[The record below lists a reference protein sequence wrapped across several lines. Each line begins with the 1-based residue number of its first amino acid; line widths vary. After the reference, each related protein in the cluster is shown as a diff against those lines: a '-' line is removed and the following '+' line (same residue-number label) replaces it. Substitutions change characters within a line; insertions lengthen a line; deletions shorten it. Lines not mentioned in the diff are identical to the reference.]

1 MRYDKK
7 RYQELVKKLNDTFSQ
22 HKKFWGMNKDV
33 ESFKKEA
40 KEVFDELWA
49 MGIRNN
55 YEELVLKFIDQIL
68 NYEPKKKNV
77 DNISFIESNIKGIAG
92 VAPKAVKERELNPD
106 AVFECR
112 YFKNKPELTLEEFK
126 SIIENSYNKI
136 SEIRSL
142 SSLGVF
148 DDFIPEWERLRND
161 KTGWPHKTHS
171 FRIDEHTFI
180 ALSYLQEKNEFLN
193 LHATYRK
200 IVSLAILFHD
210 IGKQGGPK
218 HKRPKTN
225 DPEHP
230 VTSARICK
238 SRLKEMGYPD
248 YVIDIVSK
256 LVYYHDTLGDLVF
269 KIDTRYKDQY
279 IDNLIFSLKHKV
291 YFQLLK
297 IITEADIYAVKK
309 NGAFLSG
316 KIRIGDSELEK
327 TQAISLEYSRI
338 VTRAFPDASSDEK
351 KFVIHMIF
359 QDYLPFGHQRLMLY
373 CINHWEE
380 VFQILGFNKD
390 RVKTIKLLVSFESFI
405 LKRGLHELNNL
416 KLATSSNFV
425 FVMQKLERILPLL
438 IKYGL
443 RDIIDLI
450 RICGKDH
457 FRSNGNLFTECI
469 LPRMN
474 LFLKNEFL
482 YKSLLEIFRLGKQE
496 SGIPPKLLTRITNI
510 TFDHFFRVQGK
521 IIGFPPKE
529 EILQKMI
536 EEAEKQKKST
546 DVSIDSLKDSSKE
559 VFLRSLGTKL
569 NLNEVQAII
578 EGNIPLCYYHL
589 TSFDSFKLILDNGFL
604 SPLLLKAYNKKI
616 QSLNPKDSLY
626 SQKKEEI
633 FSRIKDMKETDLKR
647 IESKPHDFHGVRSKF
662 FKREMKWLTFL
673 GAPPPF
679 NAKENFYTLLSN
691 YATKESVVIE
701 LLPSLYQKIMWN
713 RMLLGGI
720 LASEEQLIHQNKLTR
735 DLVIDQPV
743 PVSYIN
749 KIFCFNEMIPYVKE
763 LVQGL
768 PVRIFSIDDYA
779 TAYQEE
785 INEAYSAKEQEM
797 TRRGP

>member
-7 RYQELVKKLNDTFSQ
+7 RYEELVNNLTDSFSR
-22 HKKFWGMNKDV
+22 HKKFWGINKDV

-40 KEVFDELWA
+40 KEVFDELWG

-55 YEELVLKFIDQIL
+55 YEELVLKFIDHIL
-68 NYEPKKKNV
+68 NYNPKDNNV
-77 DNISFIESNIKGIAG
+77 ENIRFIEGNIKGIAG
-92 VAPKAVKERELNPD
+92 VAPKAVEERERNPD

-112 YFKNKPELTLEEFK
+112 YFKNKPEITLEEFK

-136 SEIRSL
+136 SEIRTL

-148 DDFIPEWERLRND
+148 DGFIPEWKRLRSD
-161 KTGWPHKTHS
+161 ETGWPHRTHS

-180 ALSYLQEKNEFLN
+180 ALSYLQQKNEFLN

-210 IGKQGGPK
+210 IGKQGGNK

-225 DPEHP
+225 DPKHP
-230 VTSARICK
+230 VNSALICK
-238 SRLKEMGYPD
+238 SRMEEMGYPD
-248 YVIDIVSK
+248 YIIDIVSK
-256 LVYYHDTLGDLVF
+256 LVYYHDVLGDLVF
-269 KIDTRYKDQY
+269 KIDTKDKGQY
-279 IDNLIFSLKHKV
+279 IEHLISNLKHKV
-291 YFQLLK
+291 YFHLLK

-316 KIRIGDSELEK
+316 KVKIGASELEK
-327 TQAISLEYSRI
+327 IQAISLEYSRI
-338 VTRAFPDASSDEK
+338 ISLAFPDSSYDEK

-359 QDYLPFGHQRLMLY
+359 QEYLPFGHQRLMLY
-373 CINHWEE
+373 CVKHWDE
-380 VFQILGFNKD
+380 VFQIIGFNKD
-390 RVKTIKLLVSFESFI
+390 RVKTIKLLVSFEPFI
-405 LKRGLHELNNL
+405 LKRGLNELNNL
-416 KLATSSNFV
+416 KLVTSSNFV
-425 FVMQKLERILPLL
+425 FIMQKLERILPLI

-469 LPRMN
+469 LPRMS

-482 YKSLLEIFRLGKQE
+482 YKSLLEVFRLGKQE
-496 SGIPPKLLTRITNI
+496 SKIYPKLLTRITNI
-510 TFDHFFRVQGK
+510 TFDHFFSVQGK
-521 IIGFPPKE
+521 IIEFPPKE
-529 EILQKMI
+529 DILQKMK
-536 EEAEKQKKST
+536 EETEKQKKHTHISL
-546 DVSIDSLKDSSKE
+546 DHLKDSSEE
-559 VFLRSLGTKL
+559 VFLRSFGVRL
-569 NLNEVQAII
+569 NLNEIQAIL

-589 TSFDSFKLILDNGFL
+589 TSFDSFRLILDNGFL

-616 QSLNPKDSLY
+616 QSLNPKDPLY
-626 SQKKEEI
+626 NQKKEEI
-633 FSRIKDMKETDLKR
+633 ASRIKEMKETDLRR
-647 IESKPHDFHGVRSKF
+647 IESKPHDFHGVRTKF

-679 NAKENFYTLLSN
+679 NAKENFYTLISN
-691 YATKESVVIE
+691 YATKDSIVIE

-713 RMLLGGI
+713 RILLGGI

-735 DLVIDQPV
+735 DLVIDKPI

-749 KIFCFNEMIPYVKE
+749 KIFCFNKMLPHIKE
-763 LVQGL
+763 LVQDL
-768 PVRIFSIDDYA
+768 PARVFSIDDYA
-779 TAYQEE
+779 TAYQQE
-785 INEAYSAKEQEM
+785 INEAYAAKWHGM
-797 TRRGP
+797 ARRRL